1 MNDEDSVNELIATL
15 RPDSLTEEA
24 HRRRRSADLAQAFQ
38 TPRAPHHTR
47 RFPMPQ
53 RRPLYLI
60 TGTALAGLAAAAIIV
75 PQVLSGDSSPHA
87 ISAGESPGGVGGV
100 GGVGGEAFRSTET
113 STTTVNTRTVLLA
126 AAKVSTEEP
135 AGSGKFWYSRV
146 RTTQLVQVAPDEYAA
161 KIKKL
166 LAEQDAKKEHLK
178 NKPDELNA
186 AMKEFDKK
194 VHELKTTR
202 LPYAASRSETTDTW
216 RSLGGAAGRRVT
228 GLDVKIAFAT
238 PADEAKWKQAGSP
251 RLADDPS
258 GSRETLPTGVV
269 SIDNPSLTWSNV
281 AKLPTDKQGLKDRL
295 LSLHA
300 KSPVSGRKQ
309 LADYLWQTGAD
320 LLTAPI
326 TPGTRA
332 ALYQVLADSASGLKS
347 SAGVTD
353 ALGRTGVAL
362 DTTGPDDAGEAG
374 RITYRLI
381 FDDKT
386 GKALELDVIEAGTA
400 MPLLQQTFETT
411 GYVDALGDT
420 PAQ

>member
-87 ISAGESPGGVGGV
+87 ISAGESPS
-100 GGVGGEAFRSTET
+100 GVGGETFRSTET

-166 LAEQDAKKEHLK
+166 LAEQDAKKEKLK

-216 RSLGGAAGRRVT
+216 RSLGGAA
-228 GLDVKIAFAT
+228 A
-238 PADEAKWKQAGSP
+238 AG
-251 RLADDPS
+251 
-258 GSRETLPTGVV
+258 
-269 SIDNPSLTWSNV
+269 
-281 AKLPTDKQGLKDRL
+281 
-295 LSLHA
+295 
-300 KSPVSGRKQ
+300 
-309 LADYLWQTGAD
+309 
-320 LLTAPI
+320 
-326 TPGTRA
+326 
-332 ALYQVLADSASGLKS
+332 
-347 SAGVTD
+347 
-353 ALGRTGVAL
+353 
-362 DTTGPDDAGEAG
+362 
-374 RITYRLI
+374 
-381 FDDKT
+381 
-386 GKALELDVIEAGTA
+386 
-400 MPLLQQTFETT
+400 
-411 GYVDALGDT
+411 
-420 PAQ
+420 